1 MTRNVLPMLLAIA
14 ATAVVATSVS
24 TTTWAAVPHEPVNH
38 RFCFTC
44 HGTDGVGSEGIQAP
58 RLAGM
63 EPWYLQRQLELF
75 RAGGRGKHAED
86 NQGMEM
92 QPMAAILTD
101 ENIADIIEWAATWEY
116 KPAVPTLTAGN
127 AANGRQLYQAC
138 ATCHGADAQGNEAM
152 NAPALRGQNDW
163 YMVTQLKNFKAGF
176 RGTDPLDTFGA
187 PMRAMAAGLADEQAI
202 IDVVSYINTLGR

>member
-1 MTRNVLPMLLAIA
+1 
-14 ATAVVATSVS
+14 
-24 TTTWAAVPHEPVNH
+24 
-38 RFCFTC
+38 
-44 HGTDGVGSEGIQAP
+44 
-58 RLAGM
+58 
-63 EPWYLQRQLELF
+63 
-75 RAGGRGKHAED
+75 
-86 NQGMEM
+86 MEM

-101 ENIADIIEWAATWEY
+101 ENIADIIQWAATWEY

-127 AANGRQLYQAC
+127 VANGRQLYQAC

>member
-1 MTRNVLPMLLAIA
+1 MLLAIA
-14 ATAVVATSVS
+14 TTAAVS
-24 TTTWAAVPHEPVNH
+24 TTTWAAAPHEPVNH

-44 HGTDGVGSEGIQAP
+44 HGTDGMGSEGIQAP

-75 RAGGRGKHAED
+75 RAGGRGT
-86 NQGMEM
+86 QGLEM

-101 ENIADIIEWAATWEY
+101 ANIADIIDWAATWEY
-116 KPAVPTLTAGN
+116 KPAVPTLTNGN
-127 AANGRQLYQAC
+127 ADNGRQLYQAC
-138 ATCHGADAQGNEAM
+138 ATCHGADGQGNEAM

-163 YMVTQLKNFKAGF
+163 YMVTQLKNFKAGY

-187 PMRAMAAGLADEQAI
+187 PMRAMAAGLRDEQAI
-202 IDVVSYINTLGR
+202 TDVVSYINTLGR

>member
-1 MTRNVLPMLLAIA
+1 
-14 ATAVVATSVS
+14 
-24 TTTWAAVPHEPVNH
+24 
-38 RFCFTC
+38 
-44 HGTDGVGSEGIQAP
+44 
-58 RLAGM
+58 
-63 EPWYLQRQLELF
+63 
-75 RAGGRGKHAED
+75 
-86 NQGMEM
+86 
-92 QPMAAILTD
+92 MAAILTD

-127 AANGRQLYQAC
+127 VDNGRQLYQAC

-163 YMVTQLKNFKAGF
+163 YMVTQLKNFKAGY

-187 PMRAMAAGLADEQAI
+187 PMRAMAAGLRDDQAI